1 MKRTLFVAGLV
12 AFGVTAAIAQSNK
25 VEQRQALMKE
35 MGAQSRT
42 LGGML
47 RGQAPFDAAQ
57 VQAGLKVFAENAQ
70 KAGPLFTEDTK
81 GAEKTAAL
89 PALWE
94 IEGPVRFDPGEVRP
108 GRPGRHGVD
117 QGRGD
122 HEGGDAE
129 GSPELRHLPP
139 DFPQELRDPYLRGR
153 PDGPPVSFGEQW
165 MRKALIGLVALAIL
179 GVLGFLALT
188 SPSAY
193 RLIASGACR
202 RCRPRSGCART
213 AASCSSPAAAPPAMR
228 FPIRRTSCGSAAA
241 MR

>member
-1 MKRTLFVAGLV
+1 MKRTLFAAGLV

-89 PALWE
+89 PALWDSK
-94 IEGPVRFDPGEVRP
+94 VQFDSILAKFG
-108 GRPGRHGVD
+108 
-117 QGRGD
+117 Q
-122 HEGGDAE
+122 DA
-129 GSPELRHLPP
+129 
-139 DFPQELRDPYLRGR
+139 Q
-153 PDGPPVSFGEQW
+153 
-165 MRKALIGLVALAIL
+165 
-179 GVLGFLALT
+179 
-188 SPSAY
+188 
-193 RLIASGACR
+193 
-202 RCRPRSGCART
+202 
-213 AASCSSPAAAPPAMR
+213 
-228 FPIRRTSCGSAAA
+228 AA
-241 MR
+241 MASIKDEATMKAELPKVLQNCGTCHQTFRKS

>member
-81 GAEKTAAL
+81 GAEKTGAL
-89 PALWE
+89 PALWDSKAQFD
-94 IEGPVRFDPGEVRP
+94 FDPGEVWP
-108 GRPGRHGVD
+108 GRQGRHGVD

-122 HEGGDAE
+122 HEGGAAE
-129 GSPELRHLPP
+129 SSPELRRLPS

-153 PDGPPVSFGEQW
+153 PTGRPF
-165 MRKALIGLVALAIL
+165 
-179 GVLGFLALT
+179 
-188 SPSAY
+188 
-193 RLIASGACR
+193 RLEN
-202 RCRPRSGCART
+202 SGCVRR
-213 AASCSSPAAAPPAMR
+213 SSA
-228 FPIRRTSCGSAAA
+228 
-241 MR
+241 